1 MIGITIGRHGELPIS
16 SWRSTAG
23 CPVPSDWRCGP
34 PGCAACAGLAVGT
47 HGSRVRTRFPERP
60 AVTGERFIPFR
71 KTNIVTMCADEVP
84 AQERE
89 SFQAFA
95 ELLASLLH
103 HEFRARLEA
112 IKDAYYPFNPDTDT
126 RTIVNIGAGERQ
138 AAQRRLVDELSA
150 LAEAANFERISTDDL
165 DHAFTEESLM
175 KVRLEADFDD
185 FEQVLFY
192 RRGERTRSEQVK
204 QLFGLRRRTIE
215 FTNFAK
221 VLIYVKFKDAAH
233 FEATGKDVDDLPF
246 TPESMIIKLFQ
257 DVPRAD
263 LEMLF
268 PNARVRMRGIDKLL
282 IGVPAVISGIIVVVT
297 KLVAA
302 LLPLL
307 LLLGFW
313 LGVRRQPV
321 ELNQGQLVALAAGV
335 AAFGGYLVRQF
346 STFKNRKI
354 QFMKALSE
362 NLYFRNL
369 DNDAGVFHHLLDAAE
384 EEEVKEAVLA
394 YHFLRAA
401 GQPLTAEELDRRIE
415 DWFAGKWETTFDFE
429 VDDGVGKL
437 RRLRLLD
444 DDGKGRLNAVTLDEA
459 KRRLDQTWD
468 NLFTY
473 NAPARAAEA

>member
-1 MIGITIGRHGELPIS
+1 M
-16 SWRSTAG
+16 
-23 CPVPSDWRCGP
+23 
-34 PGCAACAGLAVGT
+34 
-47 HGSRVRTRFPERP
+47 
-60 AVTGERFIPFR
+60 TGERFIPFR
-71 KTNIVTMCADEVP
+71 KTSIIEMCADEV
-84 AQERE
+84 AAEEKE
-89 SFQAFA
+89 SFEAFT

-103 HEFRARLEA
+103 HEFRGRLETL
-112 IKDAYYPFNPDTDT
+112 KDAYHPFNPDADT
-126 RTIVNIGAGERQ
+126 RTVVELDAAERK
-138 AAQRRLVDELSA
+138 AAQDRLVEELSE

-165 DHAFTEESLM
+165 NRAFEEESLM
-175 KVRLEADFDD
+175 KVKLVADFDD

-192 RRGERTRSEQVK
+192 RRGERHTSEQVK
-204 QLFGLRRRTIE
+204 QLFGLRKRTIE
-215 FTNFAK
+215 FLNYGK
-221 VLIYVKFKDAAH
+221 VLVYVKFKDAAH
-233 FEATGKDVDDLPF
+233 FEQAGKKVGDLPF
-246 TPESMIIKLFQ
+246 KPESTIIKLFQ

-313 LGVRRQPV
+313 LGMRHEPV
-321 ELNQGQLVALAAGV
+321 QLDQGKLIGIVAGL
-335 AAFGGYLVRQF
+335 AAFGGYLARQF

-369 DNDAGVFHHLLDAAE
+369 DNDAGVFHHLLDSAE

-394 YHFLRAA
+394 YHFLRTA
-401 GQPLTAEELDRRIE
+401 GRPLTADELDSRIE
-415 DWFAGKWETTFDFE
+415 SWFAEKWDAKFDFE

-437 RRLRLLD
+437 RRMRLVSE
-444 DDGKGRLNAVTLDEA
+444 DGTGDGQGRLSAVTLDEA
-459 KRRLDQTWD
+459 KRRLDETWD
-468 NLFTY
+468 NLFAY
-473 NAPARAAEA
+473 HEPAGA